1 MIKGICFIQT
11 ENSIL
16 YPANGEYKD
25 EKLEIADVIVKESI
39 ILDLISNEF
48 DEVSHEDILEEDATL
63 EEMINY
69 YTENVIRDGYTEY
82 IAGLLDT
89 LDLRQE
95 SLDIIQEIVKEE
107 IIRQVKNKYEDSLIL
122 SGIKESV
129 LDIIN
134 DKVGKDYNKK
144 VYIEL
149 ELTGREADVF
159 NSSEFSKEIDYDIE
173 DNKLLMDISKSEW
186 LGYKPTIKYIETKV
200 FNKNSD
206 LYIEM
211 EKAKKFTQQ
220 QAKLQGIDIK
230 DAESNIKMSNISELF
245 KAVTYTVY
253 KNKVFTKDVIYK
265 RNRNGTISVFEL
277 IEE

>member
-11 ENSIL
+11 ENGII
-16 YPANGEYKD
+16 YPANGEYKNVD
-25 EKLEIADVIVKESI
+25 LSITDVIVKDSL
-39 ILDLISNEF
+39 ILDLIDVEM
-48 DEVSHEDILEEDATL
+48 DESSHVDILGKDATL
-63 EEMINY
+63 DEMINY
-69 YTENVIRDGYTEY
+69 YTENVIREDYTDY
-82 IAGLLDT
+82 LGLFCD

-95 SLDIIQEIVKEE
+95 SFETIQFLVKDE
-107 IIRQVKNKYEDSLIL
+107 IIIMVKNKYEDNLIL
-122 SGIKESV
+122 EGIKESV

-134 DKVGKDYNKK
+134 QKAEKDYNKK

-149 ELTGREADVF
+149 ELTGRETDVF

-186 LGYKPTIKYIETKV
+186 LGYKPTIKYIETKI
-200 FNKNSD
+200 FDKESD
-206 LYIEM
+206 LYIEI

-220 QAKLQGIDIK
+220 QAKLNGIDLER
-230 DAESNIKMSNISELF
+230 AESDIKMSNISELF

-253 KNKVFTKDVIYK
+253 NNKAFVKDVICK
-265 RNRNGTISVFEL
+265 RNKDGTISIFEK